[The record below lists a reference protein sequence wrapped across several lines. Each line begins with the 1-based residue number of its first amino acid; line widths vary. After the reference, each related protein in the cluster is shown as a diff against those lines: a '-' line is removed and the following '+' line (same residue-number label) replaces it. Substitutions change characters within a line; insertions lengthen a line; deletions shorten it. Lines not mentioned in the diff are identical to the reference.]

1 LLSIFKNG
9 ATLQKFP
16 NAYVITGSIA
26 SGKST
31 VVNLLKERGFSVI
44 DADLIAH
51 EQLEICKGE
60 IIREF
65 GEQILDEAGKIDRK
79 KLGAIV
85 FREPKK
91 LKNLEQILHPKIKA
105 EIFFKASQLE
115 SLGQVYFVDI
125 PLFFEKKER
134 YAEFKN
140 VAVIY
145 APKELL
151 LSRLMSRNG
160 LNLEEAKARVELQMD
175 IEQKREMAN
184 FLIDNSS
191 DRENLEL
198 ELEKFLKQIGATAF

>member
-1 LLSIFKNG
+1 M
-9 ATLQKFP
+9 QKFP

-31 VVNLLKERGFSVI
+31 IVNLLKERGFSVI

-51 EQLEICKGE
+51 EQLEICKRE
-60 IIREF
+60 IIEVF
-65 GEQILDEAGKIDRK
+65 GEQILDEAGKIERK

-85 FREPKK
+85 FNEPKK

-105 EIFFKASQLE
+105 EILSKASQLE
-115 SLGQVYFVDI
+115 RLEQVYFVDI

-151 LSRLMSRNG
+151 LSRLMSRNA
-160 LNLEEAKARVELQMD
+160 LNLEDAKARVELQID
-175 IEQKREMAN
+175 IEQKREMAK
-184 FLIDNSS
+184 FVIDNSN

-198 ELEKFLKQIGATAF
+198 ELEKFLKQIGATF

>member
-9 ATLQKFP
+9 ASLQKFP

-51 EQLEICKGE
+51 EQLEICKRE
-60 IIREF
+60 IVEVF
-65 GEQILDEAGKIDRK
+65 GKQILDETGRIDRK
-79 KLGAIV
+79 KLGDTV
-85 FREPKK
+85 FNELKK

-105 EIFFKASQLE
+105 EILSQASQLE
-115 SLGQVYFVDI
+115 RLGGIYFVDI
-125 PLFFEKKER
+125 PLFFEKKDR
-134 YAEFKN
+134 YDEFKN

-151 LSRLMSRNG
+151 LSRLMSRNALS
-160 LNLEEAKARVELQMD
+160 LNESKARVELQMD
-175 IEQKREMAN
+175 IEQKKKMAK
-184 FLIDNSS
+184 FVIDNSS
-191 DRENLEL
+191 DRENLQL
-198 ELEKFLKQIGATAF
+198 ELEKFLRQICAIS

>member
-1 LLSIFKNG
+1 M
-9 ATLQKFP
+9 QKFP

-60 IIREF
+60 IVREF
-65 GEQILDEAGKIDRK
+65 GEQILDEVGKIDRK

-85 FREPKK
+85 FNEPKK
-91 LKNLEQILHPKIKA
+91 LKNLEQILHPKIKE
-105 EIFFKASQLE
+105 EILSRATKLE
-115 SLGQVYFVDI
+115 YLGQVYFVDI
-125 PLFFEKKER
+125 PLFFEKEDR

-160 LNLEEAKARVELQMD
+160 LSLNEAKARVELQMD
-175 IEQKREMAN
+175 IEKKRKMAK
-184 FLIDNSS
+184 FIIDNSG
-191 DRENLEL
+191 DRENLKP
-198 ELEKFLKQIGATAF
+198 ELEKFLKQICAIS

>member
-1 LLSIFKNG
+1 M
-9 ATLQKFP
+9 QKFP

-160 LNLEEAKARVELQMD
+160 LNLEDAKARAELQMD
-175 IEQKREMAN
+175 IEQKKKMAK
-184 FLIDNSS
+184 FVIDNSN
-191 DRENLEL
+191 DRENLKL
-198 ELEKFLKQIGATAF
+198 ELEKFLKQICAIS

>member
-1 LLSIFKNG
+1 M
-9 ATLQKFP
+9 QKFP

-51 EQLEICKGE
+51 EQLEICRCE
-60 IIREF
+60 IVKAF
-65 GEQILDEAGKIDRK
+65 GEQILDETGKIDRK

-85 FREPKK
+85 FNEPKK

-105 EIFFKASQLE
+105 EILSKALQLE
-115 SLGQVYFVDI
+115 RLGQVYFVDI

-151 LSRLMSRNG
+151 LSRLMNRNA
-160 LNLEEAKARVELQMD
+160 LSLEDAKARVELQMD
-175 IEQKREMAN
+175 IEQKREMAK
-184 FLIDNSS
+184 FVIDNSN
-191 DRENLEL
+191 DRENLQL
-198 ELEKFLKQIGATAF
+198 ELEKFLKQIGAIS

>member
-1 LLSIFKNG
+1 M
-9 ATLQKFP
+9 QKFP

-60 IIREF
+60 IVREF
-65 GEQILDEAGKIDRK
+65 GEQILDEAGKIERK

-115 SLGQVYFVDI
+115 RLGQVYFVDI

-151 LSRLMSRNG
+151 LSRLMSRNA
-160 LNLEEAKARVELQMD
+160 LSLEDAKARVELQMD
-175 IEQKREMAN
+175 IEQKKKMSK
-184 FLIDNSS
+184 FVIDNSN
-191 DRENLEL
+191 DRENLKL
-198 ELEKFLKQIGATAF
+198 ELEKFLKQICAIS

>member
-1 LLSIFKNG
+1 M
-9 ATLQKFP
+9 QKFP

-51 EQLEICKGE
+51 EQLEICKCE
-60 IIREF
+60 IVEVF
-65 GEQILDEAGKIDRK
+65 GEQILDEARKIDRK

-85 FREPKK
+85 FNEPKK

-105 EIFFKASQLE
+105 EIFFKASQFE
-115 SLGQVYFVDI
+115 RLGEIYFADI

-134 YAEFKN
+134 YSEFKN

-160 LNLEEAKARVELQMD
+160 LNLENAKARIELQMD
-175 IEQKREMAN
+175 IDK
-184 FLIDNSS
+184 I
-191 DRENLEL
+191 NLPQS
-198 ELEKFLKQIGATAF
+198 LKL

>member
-1 LLSIFKNG
+1 M
-9 ATLQKFP
+9 QKFP

-51 EQLEICKGE
+51 EQLEICKCE
-60 IIREF
+60 IVKAF
-65 GEQILDEAGKIDRK
+65 GEQILDETGRIDRK
-79 KLGAIV
+79 KLGDTV
-85 FREPKK
+85 FNDPKK

-105 EIFFKASQLE
+105 EILSKASQLE
-115 SLGQVYFVDI
+115 RLERVYFVDI

-151 LSRLMSRNG
+151 LSRLMSRNA
-160 LNLEEAKARVELQMD
+160 LSLEDAKARVELQMD
-175 IEQKREMAN
+175 IEQKKKMAK
-184 FLIDNSS
+184 FIIDNSS
-191 DRENLEL
+191 DMENLKL
-198 ELEKFLKQIGATAF
+198 ELEKFLGQICAIS

>member
-1 LLSIFKNG
+1 M
-9 ATLQKFP
+9 QKFP

-44 DADLIAH
+44 DADVIAH

-60 IIREF
+60 IVREF

-79 KLGAIV
+79 KLGASV

-105 EIFFKASQLE
+105 EILSQASQLE
-115 SLGQVYFVDI
+115 GLGQVYFVDI

-160 LNLEEAKARVELQMD
+160 LSLNEAKARVELQMG
-175 IEQKREMAN
+175 IEKKRKMAK
-184 FLIDNSS
+184 FIIDNSS
-191 DRENLEL
+191 DMENLKL
-198 ELEKFLKQIGATAF
+198 ELEKFLKQICAIS

>member
-1 LLSIFKNG
+1 M
-9 ATLQKFP
+9 QKFP

-51 EQLEICKGE
+51 EQLEICKCE
-60 IIREF
+60 IVKAF
-65 GEQILDEAGKIDRK
+65 GEQILDETGRIDRK

-105 EIFFKASQLE
+105 EILSKALQLE
-115 SLGQVYFVDI
+115 RLGQVYFVDI
-125 PLFFEKKER
+125 PLFFEKRER

-151 LSRLMSRNG
+151 LSRLISRNRLS
-160 LNLEEAKARVELQMD
+160 LNEAKARVELQMD
-175 IEQKREMAN
+175 IEQKREMAK
-184 FLIDNSS
+184 FVIDNSN
-191 DRENLEL
+191 DRENLKL
-198 ELEKFLKQIGATAF
+198 ELEKFLKQICAIS

>member
-1 LLSIFKNG
+1 M
-9 ATLQKFP
+9 QKFP

-51 EQLEICKGE
+51 EQLEICKRE
-60 IIREF
+60 IVEAF
-65 GEQILDEAGKIDRK
+65 GEQILDKAGRIDRK

-85 FREPKK
+85 FNEPKK

-105 EIFFKASQLE
+105 EILSQASQLE
-115 SLGQVYFVDI
+115 DLGEIYFVDI

-151 LSRLMSRNG
+151 LSRLMNRNA
-160 LNLEEAKARVELQMD
+160 LNLEAAKARVELQMD
-175 IEQKREMAN
+175 TEQKRKMAK
-184 FLIDNSS
+184 FVIDNSS
-191 DRENLEL
+191 DMESLKL
-198 ELEKFLKQIGATAF
+198 ELEKFLKQICAIS

>member
-1 LLSIFKNG
+1 M
-9 ATLQKFP
+9 QKFP
-16 NAYVITGSIA
+16 NAYIITGSIA

-51 EQLEICKGE
+51 EQLEICKRE
-60 IIREF
+60 IIEVF

-105 EIFFKASQLE
+105 EILSKALQLE
-115 SLGQVYFVDI
+115 CLGQVYFVDI

-140 VAVIY
+140 VVVIY

-151 LSRLMSRNG
+151 LSRLMSRNA
-160 LNLEEAKARVELQMD
+160 LSLEDAKARAELQMD
-175 IEQKREMAN
+175 IEQKKKMAK
-184 FLIDNSS
+184 FVIDNSN
-191 DRENLEL
+191 DRENLKL
-198 ELEKFLKQIGATAF
+198 ELEKFLKQIGAIS

>member
-1 LLSIFKNG
+1 M
-9 ATLQKFP
+9 QKFP

-51 EQLEICKGE
+51 EQLEICKRE
-60 IIREF
+60 IIEVF

-105 EIFFKASQLE
+105 EILSKALQLE
-115 SLGQVYFVDI
+115 CLGQVYFVDI
-125 PLFFEKKER
+125 PLFFEKKEC

-140 VAVIY
+140 VVVIY

-151 LSRLMSRNG
+151 LSRLMSRNA
-160 LNLEEAKARVELQMD
+160 LSLEEAKARVELQMD
-175 IEQKREMAN
+175 IEQKKKMAK
-184 FLIDNSS
+184 FVIDNSN
-191 DRENLEL
+191 DRENLKL
-198 ELEKFLKQIGATAF
+198 ELEKFLKQIGAIS

>member
-1 LLSIFKNG
+1 M
-9 ATLQKFP
+9 QKFP

-44 DADLIAH
+44 DADVIAH

-60 IIREF
+60 IVREF

-79 KLGAIV
+79 KLGASV

-105 EIFFKASQLE
+105 EILSQASQLE
-115 SLGQVYFVDI
+115 GLGQVYFVDI

-160 LNLEEAKARVELQMD
+160 LSLNEAKARVELQMG
-175 IEQKREMAN
+175 IEKKRKMAK
-184 FLIDNSS
+184 FVIDNSS
-191 DRENLEL
+191 DRENLQL
-198 ELEKFLKQIGATAF
+198 ELEKFLKQICAIS

>member
-1 LLSIFKNG
+1 M
-9 ATLQKFP
+9 QKFP

-44 DADLIAH
+44 DADVIAH

-60 IIREF
+60 IVEAF
-65 GEQILDEAGKIDRK
+65 GEQILDEAGKIERK
-79 KLGAIV
+79 KLGNTV
-85 FREPKK
+85 FNEPKK

-105 EIFFKASQLE
+105 EILSKASQIERLE
-115 SLGQVYFVDI
+115 RVYFIDI

-151 LSRLMSRNG
+151 LSRLMSRNA
-160 LNLEEAKARVELQMD
+160 LNLEDAKARVELQMD
-175 IEQKREMAN
+175 IEQKRKMAK
-184 FLIDNSS
+184 FVIDNSS
-191 DRENLEL
+191 DMENLKL
-198 ELEKFLKQIGATAF
+198 EIEKFLKQICAIS

>member
-1 LLSIFKNG
+1 M
-9 ATLQKFP
+9 QKFP

-51 EQLEICKGE
+51 EQLEICKCE
-60 IIREF
+60 IVKAF
-65 GEQILDEAGKIDRK
+65 GEQILDEAGRIDRK

-105 EIFFKASQLE
+105 EIFFKASQFE
-115 SLGQVYFVDI
+115 RLGQVYFVDI

-160 LNLEEAKARVELQMD
+160 LSLNEAKARVELQMD
-175 IEQKREMAN
+175 IEQKKKMAK
-184 FLIDNSS
+184 FVIDNIS
-191 DRENLEL
+191 DRENLKP
-198 ELEKFLKQIGATAF
+198 ELEKFLKQICAIS

>member
-1 LLSIFKNG
+1 MQN
-9 ATLQKFP
+9 FP

-31 VVNLLKERGFSVI
+31 VVNLLKERCFSVI

-51 EQLEICKGE
+51 EQLEICKRE
-60 IIREF
+60 IVKAF
-65 GEQILDEAGKIDRK
+65 GEQILDETGKIDRK
-79 KLGAIV
+79 KLGDTV
-85 FREPKK
+85 FNEPKK
-91 LKNLEQILHPKIKA
+91 LKNLEQILHPKIKT

-151 LSRLMSRNG
+151 LSRLMNRNA
-160 LNLEEAKARVELQMD
+160 LNLEAAKARVEFQMD
-175 IEQKREMAN
+175 IEQKKKMAK
-184 FLIDNSS
+184 FIIDNSS
-191 DRENLEL
+191 DMENLKL
-198 ELEKFLKQIGATAF
+198 ELEKFLKQICAIS

>member
-1 LLSIFKNG
+1 MQN
-9 ATLQKFP
+9 FP
-16 NAYVITGSIA
+16 NDYVITGSIA

-51 EQLEICKGE
+51 EQLEICKCE
-60 IIREF
+60 IVEVF
-65 GEQILDEAGKIDRK
+65 GEQILDETGRIDRK

-85 FREPKK
+85 FNEPKK

-115 SLGQVYFVDI
+115 CLGQIYFVDI

-145 APKELL
+145 APKALL

-160 LNLEEAKARVELQMD
+160 LSLNEAKARVELQMD
-175 IEQKREMAN
+175 IEQKKKMAK
-184 FLIDNSS
+184 FVIDNSN
-191 DRENLEL
+191 DMENLKL
-198 ELEKFLKQIGATAF
+198 ELEKFLGQICAIS

>member
-1 LLSIFKNG
+1 MQN
-9 ATLQKFP
+9 FP

-60 IIREF
+60 IVREF
-65 GEQILDEAGKIDRK
+65 GEQILDEAGKIERK

-115 SLGQVYFVDI
+115 RLGQVYFVDI

-134 YAEFKN
+134 YDEFKN

-151 LSRLMSRNG
+151 LSRLMSRNA
-160 LNLEEAKARVELQMD
+160 LNLEDAKARVELQMD

-184 FLIDNSS
+184 FIIDNSN
-191 DRENLEL
+191 DRENLKL
-198 ELEKFLKQIGATAF
+198 ELEKFLGQICATF

>member
-1 LLSIFKNG
+1 M
-9 ATLQKFP
+9 QKFP

-60 IIREF
+60 IVREF
-65 GEQILDEAGKIDRK
+65 GEQILDEADKIDRK

-85 FREPKK
+85 FNEPKK
-91 LKNLEQILHPKIKA
+91 LKNLEQILHPKIKE
-105 EIFFKASQLE
+105 EILSRATKLE
-115 SLGQVYFVDI
+115 YLGQVYFVDI
-125 PLFFEKKER
+125 PLFFEKEDR

-160 LNLEEAKARVELQMD
+160 LSLNEAKARVELQMD
-175 IEQKREMAN
+175 IEKKRKMAK
-184 FLIDNSS
+184 FIIDNSG
-191 DRENLEL
+191 DRENLKP
-198 ELEKFLKQIGATAF
+198 ELEKFLKQICAIS

>member
-1 LLSIFKNG
+1 M
-9 ATLQKFP
+9 QKFP

-51 EQLEICKGE
+51 EQLEICKCE
-60 IIREF
+60 IVKAF
-65 GEQILDEAGKIDRK
+65 GEQILDETGRIDRK
-79 KLGAIV
+79 KLGDTV
-85 FREPKK
+85 FNDPKK

-105 EIFFKASQLE
+105 EILSKALQLE
-115 SLGQVYFVDI
+115 RLGQVYFVDI
-125 PLFFEKKER
+125 PLFFEKRER

-151 LSRLMSRNG
+151 LSRLISRNRLS
-160 LNLEEAKARVELQMD
+160 LNEAKARVELQMD
-175 IEQKREMAN
+175 IEQKREMAK
-184 FLIDNSS
+184 FVIDNSN
-191 DRENLEL
+191 DRENLKL
-198 ELEKFLKQIGATAF
+198 ELEKFLTQICAIS

>member
-1 LLSIFKNG
+1 M
-9 ATLQKFP
+9 QKFP

-44 DADLIAH
+44 DADVIAH

-60 IIREF
+60 IVREF
-65 GEQILDEAGKIDRK
+65 GEQILDEASKIDRK

-85 FREPKK
+85 FNESKK

-134 YAEFKN
+134 YDEFKN

-160 LNLEEAKARVELQMD
+160 LSLNEAKARVELQMD
-175 IEQKREMAN
+175 TEQKRKMAK
-184 FLIDNSS
+184 FIIDNSS
-191 DRENLEL
+191 DRENLQL
-198 ELEKFLKQIGATAF
+198 ELEKFLKQICAIS

>member
-1 LLSIFKNG
+1 M
-9 ATLQKFP
+9 QKFP

-51 EQLEICKGE
+51 EQLEICKRE
-60 IIREF
+60 IVRVF
-65 GEQILDEAGKIDRK
+65 GEQILDETGRIDRK

-115 SLGQVYFVDI
+115 RLGQVYFVDI

-145 APKELL
+145 TPKELL

-160 LNLEEAKARVELQMD
+160 LSLNEAKARVELQMD
-175 IEQKREMAN
+175 IEQKKKMAK
-184 FLIDNSS
+184 FVIDNSN
-191 DRENLEL
+191 DRENLKL
-198 ELEKFLKQIGATAF
+198 ELEKLLKQICAIS

>member
-1 LLSIFKNG
+1 M
-9 ATLQKFP
+9 QKFP

-44 DADLIAH
+44 DADLITH

-60 IIREF
+60 IVREF
-65 GEQILDEAGKIDRK
+65 GEQILDETGRIERK

-85 FREPKK
+85 FNEPKK

-105 EIFFKASQLE
+105 EILSKALQLE
-115 SLGQVYFVDI
+115 RLGEIYFVDI
-125 PLFFEKKER
+125 PLFFEKEER
-134 YAEFKN
+134 YSEFKN

-151 LSRLMSRNG
+151 ISRLMNRNA
-160 LNLEEAKARVELQMD
+160 LNLEAAKARVELQMD
-175 IEQKREMAN
+175 IEQKKKMAK
-184 FLIDNSS
+184 FVIDNSN
-191 DRENLEL
+191 DRKNLQL
-198 ELEKFLKQIGATAF
+198 ELEKFLRQICAIS

>member
-1 LLSIFKNG
+1 M
-9 ATLQKFP
+9 QKFP

-51 EQLEICKGE
+51 EQLEICKRE
-60 IIREF
+60 IVCEF
-65 GEQILDEAGKIDRK
+65 GEQILDEAGLIDRK
-79 KLGAIV
+79 KLGTIV

-105 EIFFKASQLE
+105 EILSQASQLE
-115 SLGQVYFVDI
+115 RLGQVYFVDI

-160 LNLEEAKARVELQMD
+160 LNLEDAKARVELQMD
-175 IEQKREMAN
+175 IEQKREMAK
-184 FLIDNSS
+184 FVIDNSN

-198 ELEKFLKQIGATAF
+198 ELEKFLKQIGATS

>member
-1 LLSIFKNG
+1 MQN
-9 ATLQKFP
+9 FP

-31 VVNLLKERGFSVI
+31 VVNLLKERCFSVI

-51 EQLEICKGE
+51 EQLEICKRE
-60 IIREF
+60 IVKAF
-65 GEQILDEAGKIDRK
+65 GEQILDETGKIDRK

-85 FREPKK
+85 FCEPKK

-115 SLGQVYFVDI
+115 CLGQVYFVDI

-151 LSRLMSRNG
+151 LSRLMNRNA
-160 LNLEEAKARVELQMD
+160 LNLEAAKARVEFQMD
-175 IEQKREMAN
+175 IEQKKKMAK
-184 FLIDNSS
+184 FIIDNSS
-191 DRENLEL
+191 DMENLKL
-198 ELEKFLKQIGATAF
+198 ELEKFLKQICAIS

>member
-1 LLSIFKNG
+1 M
-9 ATLQKFP
+9 QKFP

-60 IIREF
+60 IVCEF
-65 GEQILDEAGKIDRK
+65 GEQILDEAGKIERK

-105 EIFFKASQLE
+105 EIFFKASQFE
-115 SLGQVYFVDI
+115 RLGQVYFVDI

-151 LSRLMSRNG
+151 LSRLMSRNA
-160 LNLEEAKARVELQMD
+160 LSLEDAKARAELQMD
-175 IEQKREMAN
+175 IEQKREMAK
-184 FLIDNSS
+184 FVIDNSN
-191 DRENLEL
+191 DRENLKL
-198 ELEKFLKQIGATAF
+198 ELEKFLKQICATF

>member
-1 LLSIFKNG
+1 M
-9 ATLQKFP
+9 QKFP

-44 DADLIAH
+44 DADPIAH
-51 EQLEICKGE
+51 EQLEICKRE
-60 IIREF
+60 IVEVF
-65 GEQILDEAGKIDRK
+65 GEQILDETGRIDRK

-85 FREPKK
+85 FNEPKK

-105 EIFFKASQLE
+105 EILSQASQLE
-115 SLGQVYFVDI
+115 GLGQVYFVDI
-125 PLFFEKKER
+125 PLFFEKKQR

-151 LSRLMSRNG
+151 LSRLMSRNA
-160 LNLEEAKARVELQMD
+160 LNLEDAKARVELQMD
-175 IEQKREMAN
+175 IEQKRKMAK
-184 FLIDNSS
+184 FVIDNSG
-191 DRENLEL
+191 DRDNLQL
-198 ELEKFLKQIGATAF
+198 ELEKFLGQICAIS

>member
-1 LLSIFKNG
+1 M
-9 ATLQKFP
+9 QKFP

-31 VVNLLKERGFSVI
+31 VVNLLKERDFSVI

-51 EQLEICKGE
+51 EQLEICKRE
-60 IIREF
+60 IVEVF
-65 GEQILDEAGKIDRK
+65 GEQILDEGGRIDRK

-85 FREPKK
+85 FNEPKK

-115 SLGQVYFVDI
+115 RLGQVYFVDI

-145 APKELL
+145 APKKLL

-160 LNLEEAKARVELQMD
+160 LSLNEAKARVELQMD
-175 IEQKREMAN
+175 TEQKRKMAK
-184 FLIDNSS
+184 FVIDNSR
-191 DRENLEL
+191 DMEHLKL
-198 ELEKFLKQIGATAF
+198 ELEKFLGQICAIS

>member
-1 LLSIFKNG
+1 M
-9 ATLQKFP
+9 QKFP

-51 EQLEICKGE
+51 EQLEICKCE
-60 IIREF
+60 IVKAF
-65 GEQILDEAGKIDRK
+65 GEQILDEAGRIDRK

-105 EIFFKASQLE
+105 EIFFKASQFE
-115 SLGQVYFVDI
+115 RLGEIYFVDI

-160 LNLEEAKARVELQMD
+160 LSLNEAKARVELQMD
-175 IEQKREMAN
+175 IEQKREMAK
-184 FLIDNSS
+184 FVIDNSN
-191 DRENLEL
+191 DRENLKL
-198 ELEKFLKQIGATAF
+198 ELEKFLKQIGAIS